1 MGQATTPSGPTPASQ
16 GTFQGLPTQPDWT
29 NAGTAQQ
36 TAGQPPIT
44 GTMVDPSNNFMGFD
58 ASLMGHS
65 MPVLGGDGQPIVGQ
79 SNAITG
85 SGQSTDLAT
94 QASGQQPGQMPSWL
108 GSMMMPGGLGSGQ
121 MTASAGLGGSP
132 GQQQMP
138 NNLNSLFSAPTA
150 TGTGV
155 LTQTSLADRQAA
167 IDKAQGGATT
177 YGGAGLTQTPL
188 AQRQAAINTAQ
199 GGANRYGGSA
209 LSTPQVTRP
218 QVKPQPRKVQPRRT
232 K

>member
-1 MGQATTPSGPTPASQ
+1 
-16 GTFQGLPTQPDWT
+16 
-29 NAGTAQQ
+29 
-36 TAGQPPIT
+36 
-44 GTMVDPSNNFMGFD
+44 
-58 ASLMGHS
+58 
-65 MPVLGGDGQPIVGQ
+65 
-79 SNAITG
+79 
-85 SGQSTDLAT
+85 
-94 QASGQQPGQMPSWL
+94 
-108 GSMMMPGGLGSGQ
+108 MMMPGGLGSGQ

-132 GQQQMP
+132 GQQQMS